1 MFHLLQDSYNANEK
15 AKKPEISWLHIHMKS
30 QLKPLKIDFGP
41 VLGHPTTTSRSVV
54 VCLFAPVSRVNKES
68 IPPVYVTLRAGTKTL
83 FLLGSKPP

>member
-1 MFHLLQDSYNANEK
+1 MYCTCFKNEK
-15 AKKPEISWLHIHMKS
+15 KQKS

-54 VCLFAPVSRVNKES
+54 VYLFAVSCVKKET

-83 FLLGSKPP
+83 FLLGSYSPHKLFKKFQL